1 MSTQRV
7 DEGVF
12 FDSAIAGKIW
22 QLNRKMWFLSVQ
34 TIFTP
39 FLFHR
44 KVHAQLMK
52 PWQYTVVVTLL
63 GRRIGYRT
71 LCNRLETIWSSTQGF
86 SVIDL
91 ENDYYLV
98 RFRTERD
105 VEFAL
110 TQGP

>member
-7 DEGVF
+7 AEGVF
-12 FDSAIAGKIW
+12 FDSGEYLAVEPEDVVFECAD
-22 QLNRKMWFLSVQ
+22 N
-34 TIFTP
+34 
-39 FLFHR
+39 FHR

-52 PWQYTVVVTLL
+52 PWQYTVVVRLL

-71 LCNRLETIWSSTQGF
+71 PCNRLETIWSSIQGF

-91 ENDYYLV
+91 ENDSYLV